1 MPIHSSTLQVPPK
14 SPKTPSQ
21 RQFAHGQMGHAIPHQ
36 FNKTFKPGK
45 CNFCSEYMFNG
56 KFLRKVLLITVY
68 DFSNRN
74 AIISYLFIIP
84 GFKCKACKFR
94 CHRDCQHLVPPSCGL
109 SEELMNAYLSQLQ
122 ISTPSPNLRG
132 SASSSVSTIQPF
144 PNSSSNTSSCNSSTP
159 SSPAVMITSQ
169 PTTVNT
175 IIQEVVA
182 LLASLK
188 Q

>member
-1 MPIHSSTLQVPPK
+1 MS
-14 SPKTPSQ
+14 
-21 RQFAHGQMGHAIPHQ
+21 HQ

-56 KFLRKVLLITVY
+56 EFLRKVLLITVY
-68 DFSNRN
+68 DFSTRN
-74 AIISYLFIIP
+74 AINSYLFIIP

-122 ISTPSPNLRG
+122 ISTPSPNLRS
-132 SASSSVSTIQPF
+132 SATAGSVSTIQPF

-169 PTTVNT
+169 PTTVST
-175 IIQEVVA
+175 
-182 LLASLK
+182 
-188 Q
+188 